1 MLVPNL
7 LPKAVPHGS
16 RLLPSLIVRTRGRL
30 VARAPSLLRAQE
42 QARPSGPALRPRDH
56 HPGHTRAMAPL
67 PQREGLLALR
77 FGTPASLLPE
87 AVHPGPVQPQG
98 ASPAEPELRAL
109 QRAFAGEIAESSAV
123 YRVMDTTLVP
133 AVVRV
138 RASRRGLFAGQAT
151 FGRSASKTEWVYGF
165 KVALVVDPKGVVSAF
180 FLAPAS
186 SDERPIGDALVA
198 SDRHDAYL
206 ADKGFTGV
214 EWERRW
220 LEEYGALVA
229 ATPYEDSRR
238 AWSKEDRRWAAGK
251 RQIIEGVIGQLKDF
265 FSLER
270 HRAKT
275 LGGLL
280 ARLAAK
286 VAAYTCG
293 QRINDSLGRPLRHL
307 ADLLV

>member
-1 MLVPNL
+1 MDLDSFLVSL
-7 LPKAVPHGS
+7 YVLVDDWWQVGHGRVP
-16 RLLPSLIVRTRGRL
+16 RRPGR
-30 VARAPSLLRAQE
+30 
-42 QARPSGPALRPRDH
+42 PALLSDPEVITLAILAQWPRFRSERDFWRFASAHLRPYFPKLCTQGQFNRRV
-56 HPGHTRAMAPL
+56 RAL
-67 PQREGLLALR
+67 
-77 FGTPASLLPE
+77 
-87 AVHPGPVQPQG
+87 
-98 ASPAEPELRAL
+98 EPELRAV
-109 QRAFAGEIAESSAV
+109 QQAFARDLCEPSAIYHV
-123 YRVMDTTLVP
+123 LDTTLIP

-138 RASRRGLFAGQAT
+138 RASRKGLFCGQAT

-180 FLAPAS
+180 FLAAAS

-198 SDRHDAYL
+198 SDRHEAYL

-220 LEEYGALVA
+220 LEVYGALVA
-229 ATPYEDSRR
+229 ATPYDDSRR